1 MRKSLVT
8 TWILGLVLSLLAS
21 VLAGCTRMQSAHYPG
36 TKEPLFE
43 ELLALDD
50 TRQVSVWKYD
60 DDLFYVKPLDK
71 YSAVAATLQWNA
83 SQETFEVARRQLVIT
98 RIDDHFFLNIKEDG
112 LYTILRMAFAHTSGN
127 DPIVLFTVKEAKLKA
142 DMAAGKIKTKPSTD
156 KDTYVLD
163 VSKKTLDTYIRRQGD
178 DLFDFDSAGTIRL
191 LVEPQEPSG
200 QDDAPESGKKPAEK
214 APVPPFPPTR

>member
-1 MRKSLVT
+1 MKSWRTIVL
-8 TWILGLVLSLLAS
+8 ILGLVLAVTTACS
-21 VLAGCTRMQSAHYPG
+21 RMQSAHYPG

-50 TRQVSVWKYD
+50 ARQVSVWKYD
-60 DDLFYVKPLDK
+60 DDLFYVKPVDK
-71 YSAVAATLQWNA
+71 SSAIAATLQWDA
-83 SQETFEVARRQLVIT
+83 SQETFQVVSRQLLIT
-98 RIDDHFFLNIKEDG
+98 RIDDHLFLNIKEDG
-112 LYTILRMAFAHTSGN
+112 LYTILRMAFAHTSDN

-191 LVEPQEPSG
+191 LVEPQEPPDQG
-200 QDDAPESGKKPAEK
+200 DAASESGSKPAEK
-214 APVPPFPPTR
+214 ESALPFPPTR

>member
-1 MRKSLVT
+1 MKRWRTIAL
-8 TWILGLVLSLLAS
+8 ILGLVLAVTAACS
-21 VLAGCTRMQSAHYPG
+21 RMQSAHYPG

-50 TRQVSVWKYD
+50 ARQVSVWKYD
-60 DDLFYVKPLDK
+60 DDLFYVKPMDK
-71 YSAVAATLQWNA
+71 HSAVAATLQWNP
-83 SQETFEVARRQLVIT
+83 SQETFQVVSRQLVIT
-98 RIDDHFFLNIKEDG
+98 RIDDHLFLNIKEDG

-156 KDTYVLD
+156 KETYVLD

-191 LVEPQEPSG
+191 LVEPQEASG
-200 QDDAPESGKKPAEK
+200 QGDAASESGNKPAEK
-214 APVPPFPPTR
+214 ESALPFPPTR

>member
-1 MRKSLVT
+1 MFRTMKGWRTIAL
-8 TWILGLVLSLLAS
+8 IIGLVLAVTAACS
-21 VLAGCTRMQSAHYPG
+21 RMQSAHYPG

-50 TRQVSVWKYD
+50 ARQVSVWKYD

-71 YSAVAATLQWNA
+71 YSAVAASLQWNA
-83 SQETFEVARRQLVIT
+83 AQEAFELVSRQLVIT
-98 RIDDHFFLNIKEDG
+98 RIDDHLFLNIKEGG

-142 DMAAGKIKTKPSTD
+142 DMAAGKIKTKPSAD
-156 KDTYVLD
+156 KDTFVLD
-163 VSKKTLDTYIRRQGD
+163 MDKKALDTYIRRQGD
-178 DLFDFDSAGTIRL
+178 DLFAFDSAGTIRL

-200 QDDAPESGKKPAEK
+200 RDDASKSGNKPAEK
-214 APVPPFPPTR
+214 APVPFPPTR

>member
-1 MRKSLVT
+1 MKSWRIIAL
-8 TWILGLVLSLLAS
+8 ILGLVLAVTTACS
-21 VLAGCTRMQSAHYPG
+21 RMQSAHYPG

-43 ELLALDD
+43 ELLTLDD
-50 TRQVSVWKYD
+50 ARQVSVWKYD
-60 DDLFYVKPLDK
+60 DDLFYVKPVDK
-71 YSAVAATLQWNA
+71 YSAVAATLQWNP
-83 SQETFEVARRQLVIT
+83 SQETFQVVSRQLVIT
-98 RIDDHFFLNIKEDG
+98 RIDDHLFLNIKEDG

-156 KDTYVLD
+156 KETYVLD

-191 LVEPQEPSG
+191 LVEPQEASG
-200 QDDAPESGKKPAEK
+200 QGDAASESGNKPAEK
-214 APVPPFPPTR
+214 ESVLPFPPTR